1 MDSRREVE
9 EITHLFLEAMNLSL
23 TPTIS
28 ETEDRIQIDLSGPD
42 AYLLLERKGSVME
55 ALQLLLA
62 KVAESRTG
70 LTKRIVLDCDGY
82 RGGRDNELAEL
93 ATRIAAQVRNTS
105 QPVEMEPLNSYER
118 RIVHLTLANEPGVS
132 SHSEGDGFLK
142 RIIVSPS

>member
-1 MDSRREVE
+1 MDKRREVE
-9 EITHLFLEAMNLSL
+9 EIAHAFLGAMNLSL
-23 TPTIS
+23 TPAVT

-62 KVAESRTG
+62 KVAESKTG
-70 LTKRIVLDCDGY
+70 LTKRIVLDCEGY
-82 RGGRDNELAEL
+82 RGGRDNELVEL
-93 ATRIAAQVRNTS
+93 AAMTAEKVRKLHE
-105 QPVEMEPLNSYER
+105 PIEMEPLNSYER

-142 RIIVSPS
+142 RIIVSPA

>member
-9 EITHLFLEAMNLSL
+9 EITLAFLGAMHLSL
-23 TPTIS
+23 TPAVT

-62 KVAESRTG
+62 KVAESKTG
-70 LTKRIVLDCDGY
+70 LTKRVVLDCEGY
-82 RGGRDNELAEL
+82 RGGRDNELVEL
-93 ATRIAAQVRNTS
+93 ATMTADQVRKTR
-105 QPVEMEPLNSYER
+105 QAVEMEPLNSYER

>member
-9 EITHLFLEAMNLSL
+9 EITHAFLGAMNLSL
-23 TPTIS
+23 TPAIT

-70 LTKRIVLDCDGY
+70 LTKRIVLDCEGY

-93 ATRIAAQVRNTS
+93 AHTAAEQVRKS
-105 QPVEMEPLNSYER
+105 HQAVEMEPLNSYER
-118 RIVHLTLANEPGVS
+118 RIVHITLANEPGVS